1 MKKLLLLIV
10 ITFFVL
16 SCSTS
21 KQIEKSLNIGNYDQA
36 INDAIGKL
44 RTNKDKKRKS
54 DYILMLEEAFGK
66 VTQRDLQNIDF
77 LKKENNPENYLL
89 IYDAYVALKNRQ
101 ERIKPLLPLYVSGKE
116 AKFNFQNYWD
126 K

>member
-77 LKKENNPENYLL
+77 LKKENNPENYLR
-89 IYDAYVALKNRQ
+89 IYDAYSIFKIIQ
-101 ERIKPLLPLYVSGKE
+101 IK
-116 AKFNFQNYWD
+116 
-126 K
+126 